1 MTKSSDKVIKVSIA
15 SLVLVVLFLVVA
27 NILGNTADYYSTVKK
42 MVGCIRD
49 NDSEKLESC
58 ASSMSIAALGGEEKA
73 HETISTDIKRILDKY
88 NAEVGRITNASYT
101 VTNEQELSK
110 ERVEAVKTQFN
121 SQYGLDTSGIKR
133 ILKVGI
139 KLKLKGEL
147 SDRDYQMSVY
157 LVRESGGWKFY
168 NGDL

>member
-1 MTKSSDKVIKVSIA
+1 MTKSSGKVIKVLIA
-15 SLVLVVLFLVVA
+15 SLVLLVLFLVVA

-42 MVGCIRD
+42 MVGCIEN

-73 HETISTDIKRILDKY
+73 HESITADIKKIMDKY

-101 VTNEQELSK
+101 VTNEQELSI
-110 ERVEAVKTQFN
+110 ERVEAIKKQF
-121 SQYGLDTSGIKR
+121 SDLYGLDTGGIKR

-139 KLKLKGEL
+139 ILKLKGEL
-147 SDRDYQMSVY
+147 SDRDYQMSIY
-157 LVRESGGWKFY
+157 LVRESGGWKLY
-168 NGDL
+168 NGNL

>member
-1 MTKSSDKVIKVSIA
+1 MTKSSGKVIKVLIA
-15 SLVLVVLFLVVA
+15 SLVLLVLFLVVA

-42 MVGCIRD
+42 MVGCIKN

-73 HETISTDIKRILDKY
+73 HESITADIKKIMDKY

-101 VTNEQELSK
+101 VTNEQELSI
-110 ERVEAVKTQFN
+110 EIVEAIKEQF
-121 SQYGLDTSGIKR
+121 SDLYGLDTSGIKR

-139 KLKLKGEL
+139 ILKLKGEL
-147 SDRDYQMSVY
+147 SDRDYQMSIY
-157 LVRESGGWKFY
+157 LVRESGGWKLY
-168 NGDL
+168 NGNL